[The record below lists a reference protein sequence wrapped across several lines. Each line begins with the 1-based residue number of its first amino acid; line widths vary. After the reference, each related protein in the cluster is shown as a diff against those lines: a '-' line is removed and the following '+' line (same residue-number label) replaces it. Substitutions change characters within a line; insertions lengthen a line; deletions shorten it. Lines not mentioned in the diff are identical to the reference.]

1 MTDFCDNEL
10 LGFVVIVEKLNLG
23 KIAKYKKFKNTIFF
37 CKIEKNN
44 FFGFLRLLLI
54 QNIPCYQNQS

>member
-1 MTDFCDNEL
+1 MSNFDNKEL
-10 LGFVVIVEKLNLG
+10 LGSVIIVEKLNLG